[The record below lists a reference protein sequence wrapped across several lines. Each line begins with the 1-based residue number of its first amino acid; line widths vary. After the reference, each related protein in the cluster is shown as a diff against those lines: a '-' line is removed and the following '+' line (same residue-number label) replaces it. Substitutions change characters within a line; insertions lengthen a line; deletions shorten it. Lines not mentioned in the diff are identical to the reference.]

1 VRERV
6 KEKERSAGRGGTFR
20 SLFLCDVCCV
30 KLIQFSLLCFSVFS
44 FTAIDLAAAPTTS
57 LFSNEAR
64 RKLRPLALAL
74 LLLLLLLGLL
84 RLDDDLRPPPSPM
97 RKARFRRRSRVPSF
111 LPLRSPGRRRWS
123 SSLSVASVQLWTA
136 KPSESVGKRLF
147 WCLRFVARIQMKA
160 SSSSSSLRFGRIS
173 LPGEAEVSIAAAAG
187 LRVSA

>member
-1 VRERV
+1 MRERV

-20 SLFLCDVCCV
+20 SLFLCDVCCEFNS
-30 KLIQFSLLCFSVFS
+30 IFSALFFS

-84 RLDDDLRPPPSPM
+84 RLDDDLRPPSAPM
-97 RKARFRRRSRVPSF
+97 RKARFRRLSRVPSF

-173 LPGEAEVSIAAAAG
+173 LPGEAEVSIAAAGG